1 MLTGRLCTG
10 PMGRVTGRREGE
22 VGEAATVLWE
32 ARLLVIGGGML
43 SCDGIWGMGCALG
56 GAGLLEL

>member
-1 MLTGRLCTG
+1 
-10 PMGRVTGRREGE
+10 MGRVTGRRVGE